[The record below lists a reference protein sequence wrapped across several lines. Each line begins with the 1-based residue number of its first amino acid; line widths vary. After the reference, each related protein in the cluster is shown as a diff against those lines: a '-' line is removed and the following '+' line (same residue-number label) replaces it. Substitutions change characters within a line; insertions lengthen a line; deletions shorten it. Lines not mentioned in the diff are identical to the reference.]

1 MTDTLPAPG
10 PAVRILLVDDYADAL
25 EMWALYLRFCG
36 YDVLTSGDGLGAVE
50 AAQRHLPD
58 LVILDL
64 DLPGITGFEAARRIR
79 DLPATAHIPLVAATG
94 YSHLKHL
101 NEAKSAGFDSVLIK
115 PCEPAAL
122 VKEVERVLTKA
133 RPSFIPPGKRAAHFG

>member
-1 MTDTLPAPG
+1 MTDALPDPG
-10 PAVRILLVDDYADAL
+10 ASVRILLVDDYVDAL

-36 YDVLTSGDGLGAVE
+36 YEVLTSTDGLGAVE
-50 AAQRHLPD
+50 ATQRHLPD

-79 DLPATAHIPLVAATG
+79 DLPVTSHIPLVAATG

-101 NEAKSAGFDSVLIK
+101 NEARGAGFDAVLIK

-122 VKEVERVLTKA
+122 VKEVERVLTKV
-133 RPSFIPPGKRAAHFG
+133 RPNFVPPGKGAAHFG